1 MKTTNAI
8 LGAGR
13 IMKEVTIVATNKDM
27 LKIQFIG
34 PFFVENT
41 DVVVASEGRKFGATI
56 RLIKDGIAILKVH
69 KTSALYWEECYSV
82 NHGA

>member
-1 MKTTNAI
+1 MKNVNAI

-13 IMKEVTIVATNKDM
+13 IMKEVEIIATKNDM
-27 LKIQFIG
+27 LKIQFHG
-34 PFFVENT
+34 PFFVEYT

-56 RLIKDGIAILKVH
+56 RLINNGIAILKIH
-69 KTSALYWEECYSV
+69 KTSSLYWEECYSV